1 MSAHDLSSMLQK
13 YIGWLI
19 DIHGVD
25 YFEDELH
32 PCDVEPPLTEAELD
46 AFQEQI
52 NAALRERG
60 ECTVT
65 IRRNLA

>member
-1 MSAHDLSSMLQK
+1 MSANDLSSMFQK

-19 DIHGVD
+19 DVYGVE

-32 PCDVEPPLTEAELD
+32 PAEMEPPLTEAELD
-46 AFQEQI
+46 AFQDQI
-52 NAALRERG
+52 NAALRKRG

-65 IRRNLA
+65 IRRNVC